1 MAKNDIGGFFL
12 SLGLNPD
19 KNSFETGNKLI
30 DGITDSFNKLIGT
43 ARNAAVV
50 LTGTAVAAGVV
61 ESASYKTSAKLGIST
76 EALDLWKASAKI
88 AGVSADG
95 LVGSMGRLADVL
107 NHMTI
112 DGSGIEAYSEQL
124 WKLGLGVE
132 DIMDLSPEKAYE
144 KIIATAQAKAEEAQK
159 KITAATNRLAENP
172 QDAGAQA
179 ELREAQREKQNVTVA
194 VGDVLGDEGQNFF
207 IELQRQGKSIE
218 EFLYGAGKTV
228 FTDAESN
235 QKAAEFAVQAN
246 TLKAEIESI
255 TKLVGSEVGGVL
267 TPHLESVNNW
277 LQNNGDVIKD
287 KIKEVATT
295 TEKIIGTAIG
305 RISSFWDKNGDTIK
319 TAVTTISSTTEK
331 IVGEALKT
339 LGDWWS
345 AHGDELLGAIQNIG
359 NGVAL
364 VVTKLVEFAGSE
376 TGKTAGSAWFKSAKG
391 AVETTKNLVV
401 DIWNGNWEK
410 AYYDYLEGFEK
421 TIIEPSK
428 DLWNAVSGKGRSES
442 SVKDGIIR
450 PDGTVTQVAPDDWV
464 LAARDLGD
472 LARAFIPQNTVNNT
486 NTTTGE
492 YTINQTFN
500 INGSNDMPQVLRQQ
514 AYRGAQEGLM
524 AAFEQSSNRLQ
535 MMSGTR

>member
-179 ELREAQREKQNVTVA
+179 ALREAQREKQNVTVA

-255 TKLVGSEVGGVL
+255 TKLVGSEMGGVL

-295 TEKIIGTAIG
+295 TEKIIGTAIS
-305 RISSFWDKNGDTIK
+305 RISNFWDKNGDTIK

>member
-255 TKLVGSEVGGVL
+255 TKLVGSEMGSIL

-295 TEKIIGTAIG
+295 TDKIIGTAISK
-305 RISSFWDKNGDTIK
+305 ISSFWDKNGDTIK

-364 VVTKLVEFAGSE
+364 VVTKLVEVAGSDK
-376 TGKTAGSAWFKSAKG
+376 GKAAGSAWFKSAKG

-428 DLWNAVSGKGRSES
+428 DLWNAVSGKDRSES

-472 LARAFIPQNTVNNT
+472 LARAFIPQSTVNNT

-500 INGSNDMPQVLRQQ
+500 INGGNDMPQVLRQQ